1 MKFKENRDRTGTL
14 RGYWD
19 ETGKACKLDAPFK
32 LDKDGNATEELKD
45 GTEIIPMTDAEV
57 DQVKVKVAEMEA
69 QQAATQYQRDRA
81 REYPDFK
88 DYIDGVVKGD
98 QAQIDAYIAAC
109 QAVKAKYPKP

>member
-19 ETGKACKLDAPFK
+19 KTGKACKLDAPFN
-32 LDKDGNATEELKD
+32 LDKDGNPTEELKD
-45 GTEIIPMTDAEV
+45 GVEIVPMTNAEV
-57 DQVKVKVAEMEA
+57 DQVKAKVAEMEA
-69 QQAATQYQRDRA
+69 QEAATQYQRDRA

-88 DYIDGVVKGD
+88 DYLDGVVKGD
-98 QAQIDAYIAAC
+98 QAQIDAYVAAC